1 MADAARR
8 QYAASVS
15 ATSFFYRITNGV
27 RITVRPLF
35 LPEHSE
41 PHGGRYVFAYFIR
54 IENVG
59 ELPAQ
64 LLRRRWLIHDSIGE
78 DTEVEGEGVVGEQPL
93 LGPGDV
99 HQYQSFCV
107 LKSRRGHMEG
117 TYTFVRVD
125 GTPFDAVIPRFELD
139 AGGGGAMLS

>member
-1 MADAARR
+1 VARR
-8 QYAASVS
+8 GRGQYAPGVP

-41 PHGGRYVFAYFIR
+41 PHANRYVFAYFIR

-59 ELPAQ
+59 EQPAQ

-117 TYTFVRVD
+117 TYHFVRAD

-139 AGGGGAMLS
+139 AGLGGTMLS